1 MTASFVLDDLFR
13 VLRTILLLRFGRLRR
28 LSLGSFA
35 LRLFLLQ
42 LDRPANHNSPLR
54 TNSIMGSAQAWVL
67 CPYMRRHLRSSASA
81 LACAAAFSAAT
92 LAASASLATFSAAAL
107 SSAAARWASAAAS
120 RTSSARRVASSA
132 AARSAAASFSA

>member
-54 TNSIMGSAQAWVL
+54 TNSIMGSAQAWVCSRVHEAPL
-67 CPYMRRHLRSSASA
+67 ALLSLRARLRRGLLRGNPRRLRLPGNLLSRCSLLSRSA
-81 LACAAAFSAAT
+81 LGLGSC
-92 LAASASLATFSAAAL
+92 L
-107 SSAAARWASAAAS
+107 SHLLGE
-120 RTSSARRVASSA
+120 ARRLFRRGAFGRGVL
-132 AARSAAASFSA
+132 